1 MPQLQRESWKEAEA
15 ELFRLLVENVKD
27 YAIFVVDSDRHVLSW
42 SKGAERLLGFTEQEI
57 IGQQCDSFFTPEDA
71 RNGVPQKELEQALL
85 TGRGEDDR
93 WHMRKDG
100 SRFWC
105 SGVVTPLRDEGGN
118 LRGFAKIMRDRT
130 DLKRNEEAMQ
140 RAARRRDARLAVT
153 QILAEADSV
162 AQATP
167 AILRA
172 TCDSLGWDVGAL
184 WLVDRQSNV
193 LRCVDVLRCG
203 PVRAEE
209 FVTATRT
216 IAFPPNESLPG
227 RVWHRAKPLWIAD
240 VLNDPQF
247 HRAAAAAQGG
257 LHGAFACPIHLDDDF
272 LGVIEF
278 FSDEIREPDPDL
290 LEMMT
295 TLAGQFGQFIER
307 KRAERQVWR
316 SERELA
322 DFFENASVGLH
333 WVGPDG
339 TILRV
344 NRAELDM
351 LGYAREEYVGHHIAE
366 FHADPDVICDILRR
380 LTEGETLHD
389 YEARLRCKDGTIKYG
404 LINSNVL
411 WEDGQF
417 VHTRCLTRDVTERK
431 RAEDRLRE
439 SEARLQAILDH
450 TPAIIYL
457 VDAEGRFLLINRRW
471 KEVFGL
477 TNEQVAGRF
486 LHDFFPTDIADQ
498 FVRNNCRVL
507 EAGAPAEFEETV
519 AQDGRTHTYIS
530 VKVPFDC
537 GAGSA
542 PAVCGI
548 STDITERKRA
558 EEELRQ
564 SEQRT
569 RTVLESITDA
579 FFAVDRDWRFT
590 YVNRQAER
598 LFNRRPGELLGRVMW
613 DEYPGLIGSDF
624 ERAYRRV
631 ATERIRLSVT
641 AYYPD
646 HDRWYEVH
654 AYPVTDGISIYL
666 QDVSD
671 RKRAEAE
678 LARLTA
684 AKEQQRR
691 IYETALSN
699 SADFNYV
706 FDLKG
711 RFRYVNQALLNLWGK
726 QLPEAVG
733 KSFFE
738 LDYPPD
744 LADRL
749 QRQIQQV
756 VETKQPVKDETSYT
770 SAMGERQYEYIFVP
784 VLGANGEVEA
794 VAGSTRDITER
805 KRVEEALR
813 DADRRKDEFLAT
825 LAHELRNPLAPI
837 SNSLQ
842 LLKMP
847 RVDEA
852 TVRQTRDMMERQVH
866 QLVRLVDDLLDV
878 SRVMRGKIELRREPV
893 ELTTVVARAVETVQP
908 LIKVQGHSLDISIP
922 PESLLLDADP
932 VRLAQVVGNL
942 LTNSAKYTEPNGHI
956 WLSAQR
962 EGVEAVLRVRDDGIG
977 IAPDVLPHV
986 FELFLQVDHAATRS
1000 QGGLGIGLT
1009 LVKNLVEMHGGTVE
1023 ARSAGLGEGCE
1034 FVVRLPL
1041 VSHERREPARIME
1054 DVPLQDA
1061 PSSGHRLLVVDDN
1074 VDAAVSLSMLLR
1086 LHGHEVR
1093 VAHDGPTALKLAA
1106 SYRPHLVFLDI
1117 GMPGM
1122 DGCEVARRLR
1132 QLPGLERV
1140 VLAALTGWGQQDDRR
1155 RTAEAGFN
1163 HHLVK
1168 PPERKVVEGLLAD
1181 LKRSEGT

>member
-1 MPQLQRESWKEAEA
+1 MTQLQRESWKEAEA

-42 SKGAERLLGFTEQEI
+42 SKGAERLLGFTDQEI
-57 IGQQCDSFFTPEDA
+57 IGQQCDSFFTPEDV
-71 RNGVPQKELEQALL
+71 RTGVPQKELEQALQ

-130 DLKRNEEAMQ
+130 DLKRAEEAMQ
-140 RAARRRDARLAVT
+140 RVDRRRDARLAVT
-153 QILAEADSV
+153 QILAEADDV
-162 AQATP
+162 AGATP

-172 TCDSLGWDVGAL
+172 TCESLGWDVGAL
-184 WLVDRQSNV
+184 WVVDRQANV

-209 FVTATRT
+209 FVAATRT
-216 IAFPPNESLPG
+216 AAFPPAESLPG
-227 RVWHRAKPLWIAD
+227 RVWHSAKPLWIAD
-240 VLNDPQF
+240 VVNDPHF
-247 HRAAAAAQGG
+247 LRATAAAQGG
-257 LHGAFACPIHLDDDF
+257 LHGAFACPIRLDDDF

-295 TLAGQFGQFIER
+295 TLAGQFGQFMER
-307 KRAERQVWR
+307 KRTEGQLRR

-351 LGYAREEYVGHHIAE
+351 LGYAREEYVGHNIAE

-411 WEDGQF
+411 WEDGEF

-431 RAEDRLRE
+431 HAEDRLRE
-439 SEARLQAILDH
+439 SEARLQAVLDH
-450 TPAIIYL
+450 TPAIVYV
-457 VDAEGRFLLINRRW
+457 VDAQGRFLLINRRW

-486 LHDFFPTDIADQ
+486 LQDFFPPEVADQ
-498 FVRNNCRVL
+498 FVQNNRRVL

-519 AQDGRTHTYIS
+519 AQDGRTHTYLS
-530 VKVPFDC
+530 VKVPFEY

-558 EEELRQ
+558 EE
-564 SEQRT
+564 
-569 RTVLESITDA
+569 A
-579 FFAVDRDWRFT
+579 
-590 YVNRQAER
+590 
-598 LFNRRPGELLGRVMW
+598 
-613 DEYPGLIGSDF
+613 
-624 ERAYRRV
+624 
-631 ATERIRLSVT
+631 
-641 AYYPD
+641 
-646 HDRWYEVH
+646 
-654 AYPVTDGISIYL
+654 
-666 QDVSD
+666 
-671 RKRAEAE
+671 
-678 LARLTA
+678 LARLTG
-684 AKEQQRR
+684 AKDQQRR

-706 FDLKG
+706 FDLEG

-726 QLPEAVG
+726 QLQEAVG
-733 KSFFE
+733 KNFFE
-738 LDYPPD
+738 LDYPHD

-756 VETKQPVKDETSYT
+756 IDTKQPVKDETPYS
-770 SAMGERQYEYIFVP
+770 SAVGERQYEYIFVP

-805 KRVEEALR
+805 KRAEEALR

-837 SNSLQ
+837 GNSLQ
-842 LLKMP
+842 ILKMP
-847 RVDEA
+847 RVDAA
-852 TVRQTRDMMERQVH
+852 TVQETRDMMERQVQH
-866 QLVRLVDDLLDV
+866 LVRLVDDLLDV
-878 SRVMRGKIELRREPV
+878 SRVMRGKIELRKEPV
-893 ELTTVVARAVETVQP
+893 ELASVVVRAVETAQP
-908 LIKVQGHSLDISIP
+908 LIEVQGHRLEITVP

-942 LTNSAKYTEPNGHI
+942 LTNAAKYTESNGRI
-956 WLSAQR
+956 WITAERVGGQ
-962 EGVEAVLRVRDDGIG
+962 AVLTVRDTGIG
-977 IAPDVLPHV
+977 IAPDMLPHV
-986 FELFLQVDHAATRS
+986 FDLFIQVDHAATRS

-1009 LVKNLVEMHGGTVE
+1009 LVKNLAEMHGGTVE
-1023 ARSAGLGEGCE
+1023 ARSEGLGKGCE

-1041 VSHERREPARIME
+1041 AVEERREPQNRPKEEPQQEPVRA
-1054 DVPLQDA
+1054 
-1061 PSSGHRLLVVDDN
+1061 SGHRLMVVDDN
-1074 VDAAVSLSMLLR
+1074 KDAAVSLAMLLR
-1086 LHGHEVR
+1086 LQGHMIR
-1093 VAHDGPTALKLAA
+1093 VAHDGPSALELVQ
-1106 SYRPHLVFLDI
+1106 SYRPAMIFLDI

-1122 DGCEVARRLR
+1122 DGYEVARRLR
-1132 QLPGLERV
+1132 QQPGLESV
-1140 VLAALTGWGQQDDRR
+1140 VLVALTGWGQQEDRR

-1168 PPERKVVEGLLAD
+1168 PPEPKALEGLIAELNG
-1181 LKRSEGT
+1181 EMG